1 MTYITTTNN
10 NSFIKD
16 DKSDFKRFF
25 DILSKNPSEFSD
37 VIGNEN
43 IIKKLIGS
51 INNNLQMNNYLIE
64 INKYF
69 NGSNSCHIFN
79 VKELKKILNEHDL
92 INSGKIDDD
101 IFNTIQHN

>member
-1 MTYITTTNN
+1 MCKETWCGICNLFIGINFDINKIKILFNFDNINIMDDLVGITTINN

-16 DKSDFKRFF
+16 ADFKIFF

-51 INNNLQMNNYLIE
+51 INNNLQ
-64 INKYF
+64 
-69 NGSNSCHIFN
+69 
-79 VKELKKILNEHDL
+79 
-92 INSGKIDDD
+92 
-101 IFNTIQHN
+101 

>member
-51 INNNLQMNNYLIE
+51 INNNLQMKNYLIE

-79 VKELKKILNEHDL
+79 VKELKKFL
-92 INSGKIDDD
+92 IIM
-101 IFNTIQHN
+101 I